1 MFLGVFEV
9 KWRQIKGNDIK
20 SGVGEAEN
28 AAPTLFLCP
37 KKPKVPVCFYLFYTA
52 TKSEQKVR
60 TERFELYKNAR
71 EIHFSSL

>member
-1 MFLGVFEV
+1 M
-9 KWRQIKGNDIK
+9 K

-60 TERFELYKNAR
+60 
-71 EIHFSSL
+71 